1 MTHVLGITDQ
11 RAITHVLVTSSCDGP
26 AGPSRDPFS
35 GALVAA
41 AAGLP
46 RDSEGQ

>member
-11 RAITHVLVTSSCDGP
+11 RAITHALVTCDGP

-35 GALVAA
+35 GALDAA